1 MNCFYHKFL
10 FAMKK
15 HLLFLI
21 FFFFTATLSMA
32 QDLSS
37 SAEKR
42 INLLTRVMASELG
55 LNEAEYLKLQ
65 ALNRERVVKS
75 DEIAEFYAHD
85 QEIQAKKL
93 LELEASFDKKFKA
106 MLSPNQLA
114 AYNTYRQSPD
124 TEIALSKSGKA
135 NPKKD

>member
-1 MNCFYHKFL
+1 
-10 FAMKK
+10 MKK
-15 HLLFLI
+15 HLLFLSFI
-21 FFFFTATLSMA
+21 FFTATLSMA

-85 QEIQAKKL
+85 REIQAKKL

-106 MLSPNQLA
+106 MLSPNQLT
-114 AYNTYRQSPD
+114 AYNAYRQSPD

-135 NPKKD
+135 APKKD

>member
-1 MNCFYHKFL
+1 
-10 FAMKK
+10 MKK
-15 HLLFLI
+15 TLLFLS
-21 FFFFTATLSMA
+21 FFLFSATLSMA

-42 INLLTRVMASELG
+42 INLLTRVMAAELG

-85 QEIQAKKL
+85 REIQAKKL

-114 AYNTYRQSPD
+114 AYNAYRQSPD

-135 NPKKD
+135 APKKE